1 MNRPMRTLRAA
12 LTASAALLLA
22 GAAAADTLRR
32 GAVAEPN
39 SLDPQIVSGASS
51 TIMRDLFTGLTS
63 YDSAGR
69 LIPGAAESWEI
80 SEDGLTY
87 RFRLR
92 ENLKWSDGS
101 PIAAKD
107 FVYTLRRLL
116 TPGNRTRFGSFFYS
130 IRNARRIMAGQ
141 VDPTE
146 LGVRAEDERTFVIEL
161 QRPDATLLEKL
172 SNYAAAAMP
181 QAVIE
186 EHGRRWSR
194 PGRLVTTGPYRL
206 AEWVPQSYLMLEK
219 NPHFYGAD
227 EVGIETVQYFPTS
240 NAETAMRRFLAG
252 DLDFL
257 LTFPADR
264 MEWIEEN
271 LPGQLKIWPA
281 LGISY
286 ITFNNRKPP
295 FDDVRVRQALSISVD
310 RQQIADRI
318 MVVGVPPAHTMTPS
332 VVSHYDNPVPDYAY
346 RPMPERMAEAR
357 ALLEAAGYGPD
368 RPLTF
373 ELRYEPPEENRR
385 LAIALQAIWREIG
398 VNTELLFTD
407 FGTLYRSVGTGDY
420 TAARFTWFSPTDS
433 PETFLFILESGAT
446 TNYSGYSN
454 PEFDRLIA
462 SAEAHLDRDAR
473 LAAYRKAEALALADF
488 PVMPLYFMVHRN
500 LVAPDIRGYTPNS
513 RGMTATRFLYR
524 VKQ

>member
-12 LTASAALLLA
+12 LTASAVLLLA
-22 GAAAADTLRR
+22 GAAAGDTLRR
-32 GAVAEPN
+32 SAVAEPN

-146 LGVRAEDERTFVIEL
+146 LGVRTEDERTFVIEL
-161 QRPDATLLEKL
+161 QRPDASLLEKL

-206 AEWVPQSYLMLEK
+206 AEWVPQSYLKLEK

-318 MVVGVPPAHTMTPS
+318 MVVGVPARPHDDAFRRQPLRQPGARLRPAA
-332 VVSHYDNPVPDYAY
+332 D
-346 RPMPERMAEAR
+346 AR
-357 ALLEAAGYGPD
+357 ANGRGAFLAGSRGLRAGPAADVRTALRTAGGKPPPCDRAAGD
-368 RPLTF
+368 
-373 ELRYEPPEENRR
+373 
-385 LAIALQAIWREIG
+385 LA
-398 VNTELLFTD
+398 
-407 FGTLYRSVGTGDY
+407 
-420 TAARFTWFSPTDS
+420 
-433 PETFLFILESGAT
+433 
-446 TNYSGYSN
+446 
-454 PEFDRLIA
+454 
-462 SAEAHLDRDAR
+462 
-473 LAAYRKAEALALADF
+473 
-488 PVMPLYFMVHRN
+488 
-500 LVAPDIRGYTPNS
+500 
-513 RGMTATRFLYR
+513 
-524 VKQ
+524 